1 IRVNISRTFV
11 EASVSVTAPSGRVP
25 FTGAASSGMGTSREA
40 AAGCNEMRCEMKNAL
55 DDVRG
60 NGVVRASFTDS
71 RREDETN
78 HTAMRFLVGAHGF
91 EQGCSGDAGPSRQ
104 RSEAPDER
112 DNTGNI
118 VGARQA
124 EFMAEERRGDHAP
137 GDGFPMLVAAVARD
151 AFESVREGMAEIQD
165 FAEAGLAFIAAD
177 DTRFDLDIARDELA
191 ERRAIATQDTF
202 QVFLERREHRGIGND
217 GVLDDFGAFYPPRLV
232 LTDPEFLRTLPDREF
247 RGPGGCAGIL
257 DRSAR
262 GAADR
267 MRRRDFSL
275 RG

>member
-1 IRVNISRTFV
+1 MRVNISRTFV

-25 FTGAASSGMGTSREA
+25 FTGAASSGIGASQET

-60 NGVVRASFTDS
+60 NGVVRASFTDA

-78 HTAMRFLVGAHGF
+78 HTATRFLVGAHGF

-124 EFMAEERRGDHAP
+124 EFMAEERRGSCP
-137 GDGFPMLVAAVARD
+137 
-151 AFESVREGMAEIQD
+151 
-165 FAEAGLAFIAAD
+165 
-177 DTRFDLDIARDELA
+177 
-191 ERRAIATQDTF
+191 
-202 QVFLERREHRGIGND
+202 
-217 GVLDDFGAFYPPRLV
+217 
-232 LTDPEFLRTLPDREF
+232 
-247 RGPGGCAGIL
+247 
-257 DRSAR
+257 
-262 GAADR
+262 
-267 MRRRDFSL
+267 RRRLPHAGS
-275 RG
+275 GGSA